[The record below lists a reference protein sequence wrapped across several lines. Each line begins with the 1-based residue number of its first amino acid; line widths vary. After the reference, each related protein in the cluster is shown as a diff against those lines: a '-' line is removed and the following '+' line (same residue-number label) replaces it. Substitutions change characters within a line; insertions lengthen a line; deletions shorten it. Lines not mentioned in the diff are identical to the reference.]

1 MADRRLAAGL
11 MLAIGVALLLL
22 AWHFLP
28 ESSSALESSRW
39 TVSEAGLLDYSV
51 SPPQFNASPSA
62 TGEKSL
68 SEIQFES
75 RGAQIAALLRL
86 PASAAA
92 SENATGGGGP
102 QAASGS
108 EGGVEGEVDD
118 GKDKG
123 LPGIVLL
130 PGAGISKEREQ
141 GFAEKLAA
149 LGYAT
154 ITLDQRNLGSVDFQA
169 DLQTFLQ
176 GAEPVEHKMVYDALA
191 AAEILR
197 GLPEIDPS
205 RIIYAG
211 ESNGGRFAITAC
223 ALDSRAKGVL
233 AISTCGYDT
242 KTAIARAAAAGQ
254 TADPEVVRFYI
265 SIDPESYLDRI
276 APRPMVMIHSRNDT
290 IIPYQ
295 MAEKTFSRA
304 AEPRRMHTV
313 NCTVHGYCPEMA
325 QAVEEE
331 LAAISQE

>member
-1 MADRRLAAGL
+1 MADRRLAAGV

-51 SPPQFNASPSA
+51 SPPQYNASPA
-62 TGEKSL
+62 IDGL
-68 SEIQFES
+68 SEIRFQS
-75 RGAQIAALLRL
+75 RGAEIAALLRFPQS
-86 PASAAA
+86 PAAG
-92 SENATGGGGP
+92 ENATDGG
-102 QAASGS
+102 AKN
-108 EGGVEGEVDD
+108 E
-118 GKDKG
+118 KG
-123 LPGIVLL
+123 IAGIVLL
-130 PGAGISKEREQ
+130 PGAGISKEQEQ

-169 DLQTFLQ
+169 DLQAFLQ
-176 GAEPVEHKMVYDALA
+176 GVEPVEHKMVYDALA
-191 AAEILR
+191 AAEVLR
-197 GLPEIDPS
+197 GMQEIDPE

-254 TADPEVVRFYI
+254 AADPEVVRFYI
-265 SIDPESYLDRI
+265 SIDPESYLDKI
-276 APRPMVMIHSRNDT
+276 APRPLVMIHSRNDT

-295 MAEKTFSRA
+295 MAENTFSRA
-304 AEPRRMHTV
+304 AEPKRMRTV

-325 QAVEEE
+325 QALEEE
-331 LAAISQE
+331 LVEISQG

>member
-1 MADRRLAAGL
+1 
-11 MLAIGVALLLL
+11 
-22 AWHFLP
+22 
-28 ESSSALESSRW
+28 LESSRW

-51 SPPQFNASPSA
+51 SVPQFNASPSA

-68 SEIQFES
+68 SEIQFQS
-75 RGAQIAALLRL
+75 RGAQIAALLRV

-92 SENATGGGGP
+92 GENATGGGEP
-102 QAASGS
+102 RAANGR
-108 EGGVEGEVDD
+108 EGEVED
-118 GKDKG
+118 GKNKG

-141 GFAEKLAA
+141 DFAEKLAA

-176 GAEPVEHKMVYDALA
+176 GAEPVEHRMVYDALA

-197 GLPEIDPS
+197 GLPEIDPA

-254 TADPEVVRFYI
+254 PADPEVVRFYI

-276 APRPMVMIHSRNDT
+276 APRPLVMIHSRNDT

-313 NCTVHGYCPEMA
+313 NCTVHGYCTEMA
-325 QAVEEE
+325 HAVEEE
-331 LAAISQE
+331 LAAISQG

>member
-51 SPPQFNASPSA
+51 SPPQYNISLQA
-62 TGEKSL
+62 TGEKSAL

-86 PASAAA
+86 PASSAAG
-92 SENATGGGGP
+92 ENATGGGSP
-102 QAASGS
+102 QAANAS
-108 EGGVEGEVDD
+108 EGGVED

-176 GAEPVEHKMVYDALA
+176 GAEPVEHRMVYDALA

-197 GLPEIDPS
+197 GLPEIDPEK
-205 RIIYAG
+205 IIYAG

-276 APRPMVMIHSRNDT
+276 APRPLVMIHSRNDT

-295 MAEKTFSRA
+295 MAEKTFSLA
-304 AEPRRMHTV
+304 VPPSRMHTV

-331 LAAISQE
+331 LAAISQG

>member
-1 MADRRLAAGL
+1 
-11 MLAIGVALLLL
+11 
-22 AWHFLP
+22 
-28 ESSSALESSRW
+28 LESSRW

-51 SPPQFNASPSA
+51 SVPQFNASPSA

-68 SEIQFES
+68 SEIQFQS
-75 RGAQIAALLRL
+75 RGAQIAALLRV

-92 SENATGGGGP
+92 GENATGGGEP
-102 QAASGS
+102 RAANGR
-108 EGGVEGEVDD
+108 EGEVED
-118 GKDKG
+118 GKNKG

-154 ITLDQRNLGSVDFQA
+154 ITLDQRNQGSVDFQA

-176 GAEPVEHKMVYDALA
+176 GAEPVEHRMVYDALA

-197 GLPEIDPS
+197 GLPEIDPA

-254 TADPEVVRFYI
+254 PADPEVVRFYI

-276 APRPMVMIHSRNDT
+276 APRPLVMIHSRNDT

-313 NCTVHGYCPEMA
+313 NCTVHGYCTEMA
-325 QAVEEE
+325 HAVEEE
-331 LAAISQE
+331 LAAISQG